1 VQIGPQ
7 PQAVAQACDAPAPGA
22 VTGMGVGGVEDML
35 AKEIFDVLLAPS
47 RDADA

>member
-1 VQIGPQ
+1 
-7 PQAVAQACDAPAPGA
+7 
-22 VTGMGVGGVEDML
+22 MGVGGVEDML